1 MAPSSLKFWIR
12 PYLPIITWPL
22 FADQFYNEK
31 FIVQVLKVGVSLG
44 AEFVVNWGEEEKFGV
59 VLNRDEFIRAID
71 QLMEE
76 GEAGEERRKRARE
89 LGEMAKGAMEGSSYL
104 NMKLLIQDVMQQVM
118 GKLEYDHFGCCI

>member
-1 MAPSSLKFWIR
+1 MAPFSLKFWIR

-44 AEFVVNWGEEEKFGV
+44 AEFVVNWGEEEKVGV

-76 GEAGEERRKRARE
+76 EEAREERRKRARE
-89 LGEMAKGAMEGSSYL
+89 LGEMARGAMEGSSYL
-104 NMKLLIQDVMQQVM
+104 NIKLLIQDVMQQVY
-118 GKLEYDHFGCCI
+118 GKIRI

>member
-1 MAPSSLKFWIR
+1 M
-12 PYLPIITWPL
+12 

-118 GKLEYDHFGCCI
+118 GKLEYDHFGCCV